1 VQRQLQQQD
10 NGNESASWLG
20 KSPGGEAGFSNAL
33 RTNCVSS
40 FVEMTAF
47 LIGRRKQP
55 ATTAKSKDEMR
66 GFFAALRMTSARGC
80 AQNDRCAQM
89 NDRRTRRNRRE

>member
-10 NGNESASWLG
+10 NGNASASWLG

-33 RTNCVSS
+33 RTKCVSS

-47 LIGRRKQP
+47 LIGRRKQT
-55 ATTAKSKDEMR
+55 ATTAKAKTKCGGSS
-66 GFFAALRMTSARGC
+66 LRS
-80 AQNDRCAQM
+80 
-89 NDRRTRRNRRE
+89 E